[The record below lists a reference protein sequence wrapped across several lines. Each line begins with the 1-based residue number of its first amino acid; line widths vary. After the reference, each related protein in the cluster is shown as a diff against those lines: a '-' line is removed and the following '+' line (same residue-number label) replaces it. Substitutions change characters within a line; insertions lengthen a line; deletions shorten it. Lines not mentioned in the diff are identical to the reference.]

1 MAILTTKKPA
11 GKLETIGFLVSAETG
26 EPVAEI
32 VSTKKRTRK
41 TRNTRAVPKPV
52 RKRPKRR

>member
-11 GKLETIGFLVSAETG
+11 GKLETIGFLVSAKTG

-32 VSTKKRTRK
+32 VTTSRKSKKKKPHKTTANRARK
-41 TRNTRAVPKPV
+41 SSQ
-52 RKRPKRR
+52 RR

>member
-32 VSTKKRTRK
+32 VSRKKK
-41 TRNTRAVPKPV
+41 TPKARRAAAP
-52 RKRPKRR
+52 PKRRKAKRR

>member
-1 MAILTTKKPA
+1 MAILTTKKPK
-11 GKLETIGFLVSAETG
+11 GKLETVGFLVSAKTG

-32 VSTKKRTRK
+32 VSRKKTRK
-41 TRNTRAVPKPV
+41 AASNRA

>member
-1 MAILTTKKPA
+1 MAILTTKKPK
-11 GKLETIGFLVSAETG
+11 GKLETIGFLVSAKTG

-32 VSTKKRTRK
+32 VSTNTKSKKERSRK
-41 TRNTRAVPKPV
+41 AAPNRA

>member
-11 GKLETIGFLVSAETG
+11 GKLETIGFLVSAKTG

-32 VSTKKRTRK
+32 VSTKTAGKKKRLHK
-41 TRNTRAVPKPV
+41 TTANRAK
-52 RKRPKRR
+52 KSSKRR

>member
-11 GKLETIGFLVSAETG
+11 GKLETIGFLVSAKTG

-32 VSTKKRTRK
+32 VSRKKRTRK
-41 TRNTRAVPKPV
+41 SKRTAAAPKCQ
-52 RKRPKRR
+52 KSKRR